1 MLIVYRYRVP
11 FPNPSAHSIQ
21 IAHTIHALARAG
33 AEVWFFPREFTAAT
47 PEACLAYYG
56 LSPHANL
63 QLRLPPK
70 LTKRSRAWKGWIAR
84 RWEKRTFRGRE
95 PVFFLRDGED
105 SFEYAA
111 HLAAHKT
118 DWRATVIL
126 EVHRVHKLELE
137 EYSRPDAPEHERR
150 QVGNRLRRLA
160 DQEGPA
166 LRAVDGVAPISATLA
181 EAMRETYGDLP
192 PFEVLPSGANMP
204 AGKVPPMEGRSGV
217 VYAGQ
222 LYPWKGVPTLLE
234 AMARL
239 PDASLTVVGGN
250 KPEELEQARAIA
262 DTCSVAPRV
271 KFVGHVPHT
280 DVERHVQSARCA
292 VIPLGQDLLAR
303 RFTSPIK
310 VFEYMAAGTPI
321 VAADLPTIRE
331 VLRHDENALLFEP
344 GNPDSLAAQVR
355 RILDDDALAQ
365 RLRTKALEEL
375 PRYSWD
381 ARARHILKFATSLQ
395 SGK

>member
-56 LSPHANL
+56 LSPHPNL
-63 QLRLPPK
+63 QLRLPPQ

-105 SFEYAA
+105 SFEYAGR
-111 HLAAHKT
+111 LAAQKA
-118 DWRATVIL
+118 DWHSTVIL
-126 EVHRVHKLELE
+126 EMHRVHKLELE
-137 EYSRPDAPEHERR
+137 EYSRPEAPEHERR

-166 LRAVDGVAPISATLA
+166 LHAVDGVASISATLA
-181 EAMRETYGDLP
+181 DAMREAYGNLP
-192 PFEVLPSGANMP
+192 PVEVLPSGANLP
-204 AGKVPPMEGRSGV
+204 NGEVPPLKGRHGV
-217 VYAGQ
+217 IYAGQ
-222 LYPWKGVPTLLE
+222 LYQWKGVPTLLE

-239 PDASLTVVGGN
+239 PDATLTVVGGN
-250 KPEELEQARAIA
+250 KRDELEQARAIA
-262 DTCSVAPRV
+262 VRCGVASRV
-271 KFVGHVPHT
+271 KFMGHVPHPE
-280 DVERHVQSARCA
+280 VECHVRSARCA
-292 VIPLGQDLLAR
+292 VIPLGHDLLAR

-344 GNPDSLAAQVR
+344 GNPASLAIQVQR
-355 RILDDDALAQ
+355 VLDDDALAQ
-365 RLRTKALEEL
+365 RLSAKALAEL

-381 ARARHILKFATSLQ
+381 VRAQHILDFARKLR